1 MVLLY
6 LTAHPFVRRRVTC
19 TKLPDG
25 TEVTVETFQVDPSQF
40 RKKVQAERKVL
51 GDALDAARCLSKEAT
66 RTFNAARRAM
76 GSARSKQAKQAKGV
90 QEPKELAEEQEQLEK
105 ELEVLRAAK
114 AEAEAQLYQAQRAFD
129 ATKKPSI
136 TDDDVY
142 AADPVLQQR
151 LPRGCHIVTFAAPD
165 GAASRVFLLTGL
177 CKFGGMLLTDEDEED
192 AGDPKDGGEFKAEGD
207 GKDDDGRGAG
217 KSPASSPVAEGGGGS
232 SCEDKAGTVVL
243 PEGTTVLHV
252 TDKSNGENCKWAL
265 VRFQDAYYVLFGSKN
280 TCEVR
285 RLDAH
290 DVGATL
296 GIFGDDD
303 PSQCVLPWQ
312 NVGHV
317 ALRWLRQQSPST
329 LEKIEGVVFCGEL
342 LRPWAEHVVRI
353 TYGIELF
360 AVSLRGAA
368 QDLYRTWAL
377 FAELGITPTSGEMR
391 CVGRHIYPA
400 ADLDKVVAE
409 IRQRADSEGA
419 VIYLGNRS
427 YSANRRGPVLWKV
440 KASEYVLNRS
450 MREVVK
456 GLLRNLAAKAS
467 ATLPAKLPATLPATL
482 PAKPPAAQR
491 ALAPGAQGALSAPSA
506 QRALAQGA
514 QGAQGAQSTRAAAE
528 ASVATGVQTTEA
540 ATASQDTCS
549 LRLAELV
556 VGTKKRMTRRMRM
569 LTHVP
574 GCAEHCDQ
582 WAERACAFVDYLV
595 CRFLKCSAD
604 GTAFTG
610 LDALR
615 AAVGGKFATL
625 VCEFDAARTA

>member
-1 MVLLY
+1 MTTCVTTLDHTAASSSVAGNTSAGANAAGDDAASSSSSGSSSSAAEDDAAECAVLLLY
-6 LTAHPFVRRRVTC
+6 LTAHPFVRRRVTS
-19 TKLPDG
+19 TDLPDG
-25 TEVTVETFQVDPSQF
+25 TKVTVQTFQVDPTQF

-51 GDALDAARCLSKEAT
+51 GDALEAARCLSTKAT

-90 QEPKELAEEQEQLEK
+90 QEPKGLAEEGEEEELEK

-114 AEAEAQLYQAQRAFD
+114 AEAEVQLCQAQRAFD

-142 AADPVLQQR
+142 AADPELQQR

-192 AGDPKDGGEFKAEGD
+192 AGDPKDGGEFKAK

-232 SCEDKAGTVVL
+232 SCEDKAGTVAL

-265 VRFQDAYYVLFGSKN
+265 VRFLDAYYVLFGSKN

-296 GIFGDDD
+296 GDDD

-329 LEKIEGVVFCGEL
+329 LDKIEGVVFCGEL

-368 QDLYRTWAL
+368 QDLDRTWAL

-391 CVGRHIYPA
+391 CVGRHVYPA

-419 VIYLGNRS
+419 VIYL
-427 YSANRRGPVLWKV
+427 ANRGVPVLWKV

-456 GLLRNLAAKAS
+456 GLLRNLAAKSS
-467 ATLPAKLPATLPATL
+467 ATRPAKLPA
-482 PAKPPAAQR
+482 AQR
-491 ALAPGAQGALSAPSA
+491 
-506 QRALAQGA
+506 
-514 QGAQGAQSTRAAAE
+514 

-549 LRLAELV
+549 LRLTELV
-556 VGTKKRMTRRMRM
+556 VGTKTRMTRRMRM

-574 GCAEHCDQ
+574 GCAQHCDQ
-582 WAERACAFVDYLV
+582 WAERACGFVDYLV

-615 AAVGGKFATL
+615 AGVGGKFATL